1 MQRRIFIWLRRTY
14 HAIVDPDF
22 EAAVDAVVTGDLD
35 TLRSMLRADPELV
48 RKRSSRKHHA
58 TLLHYVAANG
68 VEDERQR
75 TPANALEIAKTL
87 LDAGAEVDAV
97 ADIYDAEAT
106 TMDML
111 VSSEHPAAAGLQAAL
126 AELLLDRGSD
136 INRRAKHGQTP
147 VVTALAFGYLG
158 TAEVLAK
165 RGASLPFEALAG
177 LGREDDVR
185 SALPHADGAARHAAL
200 ALAAQHGQTPVVQL
214 LLDAGE
220 EPNRY
225 NPIGYHGHST
235 PLHQAVAADQRDVV
249 NLLAERGA
257 RLDIRDTLYDGTPL
271 DWAVYLKKQAI
282 ADDLRS
288 RL

>member
-1 MQRRIFIWLRRTY
+1 
-14 HAIVDPDF
+14 
-22 EAAVDAVVTGDLD
+22 
-35 TLRSMLRADPELV
+35 
-48 RKRSSRKHHA
+48 
-58 TLLHYVAANG
+58 
-68 VEDERQR
+68 
-75 TPANALEIAKTL
+75 
-87 LDAGAEVDAV
+87 
-97 ADIYDAEAT
+97 
-106 TMDML
+106 MDML

-126 AELLLDRGSD
+126 AELLLYRGSD

-165 RGASLPFEALAG
+165 RGASLDFQALAG
-177 LGREDDVR
+177 LGRVNDVR
-185 SALPHADGAARHAAL
+185 NALPHADGAARHAAL

-220 EPNRY
+220 DPNRY
-225 NPIGYHGHST
+225 NPIGYHAHST

-257 RLDIRDTLYDGTPL
+257 RLDIRDTIYDGTPL
-271 DWAVYLKKQAI
+271 DWAIYLKKQAI